1 MKKAKTILFRT
12 LMLLFLVGTFASCT
26 ENVPVGY
33 VGMITTTNGLQD
45 EVYNPGNV
53 TCFGRDKLYLLETS
67 EEKHST
73 KMDILCKDDLNFKFT
88 VNTRTKLEYQNKA
101 DVKDILQNKGGSA
114 TVVDGNSSIKR
125 LDYDVIYNTYV
136 SSVVDAVSRSV
147 VSKYETTQI
156 RENRDAIQTAIYKG
170 IKEKLKGTPVKI
182 ISAELT
188 NFDYPDVITKALEQ
202 AKERQIQRDQEK
214 HVQELKLMRLD
225 NERIAT
231 IKQKEV
237 NRLKGQAEAVY
248 IQEIQRVLN
257 KNYLTLKEIEANEAL
272 YKRVKAGDKVIVKG
286 DVQPLVSTH

>member
-1 MKKAKTILFRT
+1 MKKIKENLFRG
-12 LMLLFLVGTFASCT
+12 LMLLILVVSFASCT
-26 ENVPVGY
+26 QNIPVGY
-33 VGMITTTNGLQD
+33 VGMITTTGGLQD

-53 TCFGRDKLYLLETS
+53 SCWGRDKLYLLETS

-73 KMDILCKDDLNFKFT
+73 KMDILCKDELNFQFT
-88 VNTRTKLEYQNKA
+88 VNTRTKLDYQNKA

-114 TVVDGNSSIKR
+114 TKHAEGIWR

-156 RENRDAIQTAIYKG
+156 RENRDAIQSAIYKG
-170 IKEKLKGTPVKI
+170 IKEKLKGTPVKLI
-182 ISAELT
+182 TAELT
-188 NFDYPDVITKALEQ
+188 NFDYPDIITEALEK
-202 AKERQIQRDQEK
+202 AKQRQIDREQEK
-214 HVQELKLMRLD
+214 HVQELRLMRLD

-248 IQEIQRVLN
+248 IQEIQKVLN
-257 KNYLTLKEIEANEAL
+257 TRYLTLKEIESNEIL

-286 DVQPLVSTH
+286 DVQPLVSTN

>member
-1 MKKAKTILFRT
+1 MKNYLQKFT
-12 LMLLFLVGTFASCT
+12 MLLFIVIAFTTVSCT

-33 VGMITTTNGLQD
+33 VGMITTTNGLQE

-53 TCFGRDKLYLLETS
+53 VCWHRDKLYLLETS
-67 EEKHST
+67 EDKHST
-73 KMDILCKDDLNFKFT
+73 KIDILCKDDLNFKFT
-88 VNTRTKLEYQNKA
+88 VNTRTKLDYHDVS

-114 TVVDGNSSIKR
+114 TVHTVNVWR

-156 RENRDAIQTAIYKG
+156 RENRDAIQVAILKG
-170 IKEKLKGTPVKI
+170 IKHRLKDTPVKI

-202 AKERQIQRDQEK
+202 AKERQIQREQEK

-231 IKQKEV
+231 IKLKEV

-248 IQEIQRVLN
+248 ITEIKKVLD
-257 KNYLTLKEIEANEAL
+257 KNYLTLKEIKANEIL
-272 YKRVKAGDKVIVKG
+272 YKRVAKGDKLIIKG
-286 DVQPLVSTH
+286 DVQPLISTK